1 MSAAKIVDDW
11 IDWRAVGFA
20 VSGVRMKLDTAAEKR
35 MAVRMLTAR
44 MVSPDVATQHITSGM
59 LTAAEVARLIGTSPR
74 NVERI
79 QQSLPA
85 ATAAR
90 CEHCGMRMWVI
101 DATRVIEEHP
111 NQFGTRC
118 QKSGEPA

>member
-1 MSAAKIVDDW
+1 MTAAKIVDDW

-35 MAVRMLTAR
+35 MAVRMLTTR
-44 MVSPDVATQHITSGM
+44 MVGPDVATQHITSGM

-85 ATAAR
+85 ATAAT
-90 CEHCGMRMWVI
+90 CDHCGMHMWVI
-101 DATRVIEEHP
+101 DATRVIEEHS

-118 QKSGEPA
+118 QKSGEPT